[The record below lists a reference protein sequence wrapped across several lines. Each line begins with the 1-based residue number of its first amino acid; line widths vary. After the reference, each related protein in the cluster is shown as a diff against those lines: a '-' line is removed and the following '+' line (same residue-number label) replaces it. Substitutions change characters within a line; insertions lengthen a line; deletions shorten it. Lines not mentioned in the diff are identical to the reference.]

1 MIMSE
6 STAITEVKMQ
16 FVFGRYLLEIDTE
29 KTRKFYQ
36 TAEKLTDGCTCS
48 GCRNFEKAVDS
59 FPEEV
64 KQFFEEIGVSPEKSA
79 EVFVNCAEDDKK
91 NIFYGGF
98 CHICGKVLKG
108 NSPWVPEGETAYRWE
123 TENTYQIAEGYKVG
137 FENGGALI
145 EDNFPEPVMQM
156 EIEFHM
162 PWVLQEENDYPG

>member
-1 MIMSE
+1 
-6 STAITEVKMQ
+6 MQ
-16 FVFGRYLLEIDTE
+16 FAFGRYLLEIDVD

-64 KQFFEEIGVSPEKSA
+64 KRFFEEIGVSPEKSA
-79 EVFVNCAEDDKK
+79 EVFANCAEDNKRK
-91 NIFYGGF
+91 IFYGGF
-98 CHICGKVLKG
+98 CHICGKVLNG
-108 NSPWVPEGETAYRWE
+108 DSPWVPDGEKAYRWE
-123 TENTYQIAEGYKVG
+123 TGNTYQIAEGYKVG

-156 EIEFHM
+156 EIEFHV
-162 PWVLQEENDYPG
+162 PWVLEEENDIPG